1 VRGERGTRKLL
12 MVVVP
17 VAGVDVVDRP
27 PCDLADLVEL
37 GPQRSAH
44 RLAEVDD
51 RHDAVRIPVHTGG
64 SREDAD
70 QLVDARGQSDLFGD
84 LAQDCRFRNLVAVD
98 PTGDQTPFV
107 VVGAAH
113 EEDPVVLVEECGVD
127 ADLGRHVTEITG
139 KPRAYL
145 GGVEAGAVGI
155 FLCRDGE
162 QLLVALAVERVLG
175 VMKAGLRDGADLV
188 EQCDDVDARSY
199 LPVSQLFT
207 TCASASP

>member
-1 VRGERGTRKLL
+1 MRGERGTRELL
-12 MVVVP
+12 VVVVP
-17 VAGVDVVDRP
+17 VAGLDVVDRP
-27 PCDLADLVEL
+27 PGDLADLVEL

-44 RLAEVDD
+44 RLAEVHD
-51 RHDAVRIPVHTGG
+51 RHDAVRISVHARG

-113 EEDPVVLVEECGVD
+113 EEHPVVLVEERGVD
-127 ADLGRHVTEITG
+127 ADLGRDVTEIAG
-139 KPRAYL
+139 EPGAYL
-145 GGVEAGAVGI
+145 GGVEAGAVSI
-155 FLCRDGE
+155 FLRRDGE
-162 QLLVALAVERVLG
+162 QLLVALAVERVAG
-175 VMKAGLRDGADLV
+175 VMKTGLRDGANLV
-188 EQCDDVDARSY
+188 EQCDDVDTRSY
-199 LPVSQLFT
+199 LPVSQPLT